1 MTAISLE
8 RQSGDGWQD
17 DLLRRDSAVFFNQ
30 ASTSPCPIVFAKA
43 EGSWVEDATGKR
55 YMDWFGNNCHNV
67 GYAHPSIVAAI
78 QAQLTELPFV
88 PRGYTAE
95 TSVLLAEKLAELWP
109 GAPARVS
116 LVPGGSS
123 AVEIA
128 LSLAR
133 VYTGRTKIIS
143 FYTAYHG
150 RSAGALSISS
160 PAKGRSGKLEPL
172 VPGTIFVPPFYSFER
187 PDAVETMAERSLQA
201 IEEALE
207 FEGDIA
213 ALIAEPIRNGPF
225 MPPDGY
231 WREVQALC
239 QRHGT
244 LLIFDEVPV
253 GLGRTGRMFAGE
265 HFGVVPDITV
275 IGKALGG
282 TALPLAAVIAEE
294 RLNCSP
300 ELNLHYYTHD
310 KNPLTAA
317 AGLATLNIL
326 VDEGLCQRSAQLGTE
341 YLPELEK
348 IGMVSG
354 AVHDVRGV
362 GLMFGMGFS
371 GPESGGPSESNRA
384 TAFVA
389 AAREEGLIAN
399 GRGANQVTLSPPL
412 NIDSEDLR
420 LGLEMVERALG
431 KIAS

>member
-1 MTAISLE
+1 
-8 RQSGDGWQD
+8 
-17 DLLRRDSAVFFNQ
+17 
-30 ASTSPCPIVFAKA
+30 
-43 EGSWVEDATGKR
+43 
-55 YMDWFGNNCHNV
+55 
-67 GYAHPSIVAAI
+67 
-78 QAQLTELPFV
+78 
-88 PRGYTAE
+88 
-95 TSVLLAEKLAELWP
+95 
-109 GAPARVS
+109 
-116 LVPGGSS
+116 
-123 AVEIA
+123 
-128 LSLAR
+128 
-133 VYTGRTKIIS
+133 
-143 FYTAYHG
+143 
-150 RSAGALSISS
+150 
-160 PAKGRSGKLEPL
+160 
-172 VPGTIFVPPFYSFER
+172 
-187 PDAVETMAERSLQA
+187 
-201 IEEALE
+201 
-207 FEGDIA
+207 
-213 ALIAEPIRNGPF
+213 
-225 MPPDGY
+225 
-231 WREVQALC
+231 
-239 QRHGT
+239 
-244 LLIFDEVPV
+244 
-253 GLGRTGRMFAGE
+253 MFAGE